1 MEINAI
7 IVDDEQKSRSSLRK
21 LLSDFCTEV
30 NVVAEAADINEAQT
44 WIEQLKPQ
52 LVFLDVEMPYGT
64 GFDLLERLSDI
75 DFEVIFITAYS
86 QYAIEAF
93 KYASIDYLL
102 KPVDIDTLG
111 RAVERAKERLIS
123 KQTIAD
129 YKKLLQQVQHQ
140 TDGDKRIHL
149 SAVKEQHLVKCNE
162 IICCVADG
170 SYTNVYMTGGR
181 KFYSSRNL
189 KQFVEELPSSI
200 FYRVHN
206 GHLVN
211 MNHIKKIIRGH
222 GGSVVMT
229 DGREL
234 EIAVRRKEDFL
245 TVIKSKGL

>member
-30 NVVAEAADINEAQT
+30 NVVAEAADINEAQSL
-44 WIEQLKPQ
+44 IEKLQPG

-64 GFDLLERLSDI
+64 GFDLLERIGDI
-75 DFEVIFITAYS
+75 NFEVVFITAYS
-86 QYAIEAF
+86 QYAIDAF
-93 KYASIDYLL
+93 KYASIDYIL
-102 KPVDIDTLG
+102 KPVDIDTLS
-111 RAVERAKERLIS
+111 RSVERAKERLLT
-123 KQTIAD
+123 KQSIAD
-129 YKKLLQQVQHQ
+129 YNKLLQQVQKQ
-140 TDGDKRIHL
+140 TDGDIRIQL

-189 KQFVEELPSSI
+189 KQFVAELPDSI

-211 MNHIKKIIRGH
+211 MNHIEKIVKGH

-245 TVIKSKGL
+245 ATIKSRGL

>member
-1 MEINAI
+1 MEISAI

-30 NVVAEAADINEAQT
+30 NVVAEAADINEAQIL
-44 WIEQLKPQ
+44 IEKMKPH

-64 GFDLLERLSDI
+64 GFDLLERIGDI
-75 DFEVIFITAYS
+75 NFEVVFITAYS
-86 QYAIEAF
+86 QYAVDAF
-93 KYASIDYLL
+93 KYASIDYIL
-102 KPVDIDTLG
+102 KPVDIDTLQ
-111 RAVERAKERLIS
+111 RAVERVKEHLYD
-123 KQTIAD
+123 KQSIAN
-129 YKKLLQQVQHQ
+129 YKLLLQQVQKQ
-140 TDGDKRIHL
+140 TDGNIRIQL
-149 SAVKEQHLVKCNE
+149 SAIKEQHLVKCNE

-189 KQFVEELPSSI
+189 KQFVAELPSSI
-200 FYRVHN
+200 FFRVHN

-211 MNHIKKIIRGH
+211 MNHIEKIIKGH

-245 TVIKSKGL
+245 AAIKSRGL

>member
-21 LLSDFCTEV
+21 LLLDFCTEV
-30 NVVAEAADINEAQT
+30 SVVAEAADINEAQIL
-44 WIEQLKPQ
+44 IEKMSPQ

-64 GFDLLERLSDI
+64 GFDLLERLGEI
-75 DFEVIFITAYS
+75 NFEVIFTTAYS

-93 KYASIDYLL
+93 KYASVDYIL
-102 KPVDIDTLG
+102 KPLDIDTLI
-111 RAVERAKERLIS
+111 RAVERAKERLITRQS
-123 KQTIAD
+123 IAD
-129 YKKLLQQVQHQ
+129 YQKLLHQVQKQ
-140 TDGDKRIHL
+140 TDGDVRIQL

-189 KQFVEELPSSI
+189 KQFVAELPASI

-211 MNHIKKIIRGH
+211 MNHIEKIVKGH

-229 DGREL
+229 DGKEL

-245 TVIKSKGL
+245 AVIKSRGL